1 MSLSISNVFTH
12 TSILLFCCVP
22 LFFLYFPKF
31 SFPTLRI
38 LYIRHSALRIPHSRF
53 PLTVLFTYSVSV
65 DSIKY
70 PLLMCRFEEKTGVLT
85 TECGMR
91 SEWCITRDLC
101 LEWGISF
108 LLEISAY
115 IKINVKKDQNKDVS
129 TVRRSFSRWEV
140 KKLACF
146 LLGATWKWPSNGRN
160 VVIPFLTFI
169 FIFWNPFR
177 KICRDLRLWLEVGIL
192 DYHISNHAWSQNL
205 DTCIDF
211 KNLWSLAII
220 GKQNYIVA
228 TFTGIFMAHYGHT

>member
-1 MSLSISNVFTH
+1 MSLSISKVFTH

-38 LYIRHSALRIPHSRF
+38 LYILYIFVHFVHFVHSALR
-53 PLTVLFTYSVSV
+53 
-65 DSIKY
+65 
-70 PLLMCRFEEKTGVLT
+70 T

-115 IKINVKKDQNKDVS
+115 IKINVIKDQNKDVS
-129 TVRRSFSRWEV
+129 TVRRSFSGWEV

-146 LLGATWKWPSNGRN
+146 LLGATWKWPSNGWN
-160 VVIPFLTFI
+160 VVIPFLTLI

>member
-12 TSILLFCCVP
+12 TSILIFCWVL
-22 LFFLYFPKF
+22 LFFFIFQNSHFL
-31 SFPTLRI
+31 
-38 LYIRHSALRIPHSRF
+38 HSAFCTFGTPHSAFHTHAHSRF

-70 PLLMCRFEEKTGVLT
+70 PLLMCRFEEKTGVRT

-129 TVRRSFSRWEV
+129 TVRRSFSRWEL
-140 KKLACF
+140 KKIACF
-146 LLGATWKWPSNGRN
+146 LLLSLKMTVKRSKCLYSIFNVNFYIEIRFEKFVEISGCDSRWEFSATISPIMRGLKTLIHVLILR
-160 VVIPFLTFI
+160 TF
-169 FIFWNPFR
+169 
-177 KICRDLRLWLEVGIL
+177 D
-192 DYHISNHAWSQNL
+192 H
-205 DTCIDF
+205 
-211 KNLWSLAII
+211 
-220 GKQNYIVA
+220 
-228 TFTGIFMAHYGHT
+228 

>member
-1 MSLSISNVFTH
+1 MFRYFFFIFQNSRFLHSA
-12 TSILLFCCVP
+12 FCTFGTP
-22 LFFLYFPKF
+22 P
-31 SFPTLRI
+31 
-38 LYIRHSALRIPHSRF
+38 SALRIPHSRF

-70 PLLMCRFEEKTGVLT
+70 PLLMCRFEEKTGVRT

-115 IKINVKKDQNKDVS
+115 IKINVKKDQDKDVS

-160 VVIPFLTFI
+160 VVIPFLTLI

-177 KICRDLRLWLEVGIL
+177 KICRDLRLAQVVTQG
-192 DYHISNHAWSQNL
+192 
-205 DTCIDF
+205 
-211 KNLWSLAII
+211 
-220 GKQNYIVA
+220 GNYRLPYLQSCVVSKPWYM
-228 TFTGIFMAHYGHT
+228 FWF

>member
-38 LYIRHSALRIPHSRF
+38 LYIRHPALRIPHSRF

-70 PLLMCRFEEKTGVLT
+70 PLLMCRFEEKTGVRT

-91 SEWCITRDLC
+91 SEWCITRDLA

-115 IKINVKKDQNKDVS
+115 IKINFKKDQNNDVL
-129 TVRRSFSRWEV
+129 TVRRSFSRREV

-146 LLGATWKWPSNGRN
+146 LLLNLKMTVKRSKCRYSFFN
-160 VVIPFLTFI
+160 VNFY
-169 FIFWNPFR
+169 
-177 KICRDLRLWLEVGIL
+177 IL
-192 DYHISNHAWSQNL
+192 KPVS
-205 DTCIDF
+205 
-211 KNLWSLAII
+211 KNLSRSQVSSGCDSRWEFSTTISPIMRGLKTLIHVLI
-220 GKQNYIVA
+220 LR
-228 TFTGIFMAHYGHT
+228 TFDH

>member
-12 TSILLFCCVP
+12 TSILLFCCVL

-31 SFPTLRI
+31 SFTTLRI

-53 PLTVLFTYSVSV
+53 PLTVLFTYLSE
-65 DSIKY
+65 DSNIDSYVKG
-70 PLLMCRFEEKTGVLT
+70 LKEKLECGT

-91 SEWCITRDLC
+91 SEWCITRDLS

-108 LLEISAY
+108 LREISAY
-115 IKINVKKDQNKDVS
+115 IKINVKKDQNNDVS

-160 VVIPFLTFI
+160 VVIPFLTLI
-169 FIFWNPFR
+169 FIFWNLFR
-177 KICRDLRLWLEVGIL
+177 KICRDLRLWLKVGIL

-205 DTCIDF
+205 DIDF
-211 KNLWSLAII
+211 KNLRSLAII
-220 GKQNYIVA
+220 GKENYIVP

>member
-70 PLLMCRFEEKTGVLT
+70 PLLMCRFEEKTGVRT

-115 IKINVKKDQNKDVS
+115 LLSYFVTLFSNTRVKDV
-129 TVRRSFSRWEV
+129 FNSR
-140 KKLACF
+140 
-146 LLGATWKWPSNGRN
+146 GT
-160 VVIPFLTFI
+160 
-169 FIFWNPFR
+169 
-177 KICRDLRLWLEVGIL
+177 
-192 DYHISNHAWSQNL
+192 
-205 DTCIDF
+205 
-211 KNLWSLAII
+211 SLQIEEL
-220 GKQNYIVA
+220 
-228 TFTGIFMAHYGHT
+228 F

>member
-70 PLLMCRFEEKTGVLT
+70 PLLMCRFEEKTGVRT

-115 IKINVKKDQNKDVS
+115 IKINFKKDQNNDVS
-129 TVRRSFSRWEV
+129 TVRRSFSRREV

-146 LLGATWKWPSNGRN
+146 LLLNLKMTVKRSKCRYSFFN
-160 VVIPFLTFI
+160 VNFY
-169 FIFWNPFR
+169 
-177 KICRDLRLWLEVGIL
+177 IL
-192 DYHISNHAWSQNL
+192 KSVS
-205 DTCIDF
+205 
-211 KNLWSLAII
+211 KNLSRSQVVTRGGNSRLRYLQSCVVSKPW
-220 GKQNYIVA
+220 YMYW
-228 TFTGIFMAHYGHT
+228 F

>member
-38 LYIRHSALRIPHSRF
+38 LYIRHPALRIPHSRF

-70 PLLMCRFEEKTGVLT
+70 PLLMCRFEGKTGVRT

-91 SEWCITRDLC
+91 SEWCITRDLA

-108 LLEISAY
+108 LLETYSTYGIGYHFEMLSSQVDLNALAVTMFRCSLHWLML
-115 IKINVKKDQNKDVS
+115 NVTSSKPIHLNVSLLYFNENRPQN
-129 TVRRSFSRWEV
+129 
-140 KKLACF
+140 
-146 LLGATWKWPSNGRN
+146 
-160 VVIPFLTFI
+160 
-169 FIFWNPFR
+169 
-177 KICRDLRLWLEVGIL
+177 
-192 DYHISNHAWSQNL
+192 
-205 DTCIDF
+205 
-211 KNLWSLAII
+211 
-220 GKQNYIVA
+220 
-228 TFTGIFMAHYGHT
+228 

>member
-70 PLLMCRFEEKTGVLT
+70 PLLMCRFEEKTGVRT

-115 IKINVKKDQNKDVS
+115 IKINFKKDQNNDVS
-129 TVRRSFSRWEV
+129 TVRRSFSRREV

-146 LLGATWKWPSNGRN
+146 LLLNLKMTVKRSKCRYSFFN
-160 VVIPFLTFI
+160 VNFY
-169 FIFWNPFR
+169 
-177 KICRDLRLWLEVGIL
+177 IL
-192 DYHISNHAWSQNL
+192 KPVS
-205 DTCIDF
+205 
-211 KNLWSLAII
+211 KNLSRSQVSSGCDSRWELSTTISPIMRGLKTLIHVLI
-220 GKQNYIVA
+220 LR
-228 TFTGIFMAHYGHT
+228 TFDH

>member
-31 SFPTLRI
+31 SFPALRI
-38 LYIRHSALRIPHSRF
+38 LYIRHPALRIPHSRF

-70 PLLMCRFEEKTGVLT
+70 PLLMCRFEGKTGVRT

-91 SEWCITRDLC
+91 SEWCITRDLA

-140 KKLACF
+140 KINMF
-146 LLGATWKWPSNGRN
+146 FTRRN
-160 VVIPFLTFI
+160 LKMTVK
-169 FIFWNPFR
+169 R
-177 KICRDLRLWLEVGIL
+177 SKCRYSFFNVNFYIL
-192 DYHISNHAWSQNL
+192 KSVS
-205 DTCIDF
+205 
-211 KNLWSLAII
+211 KNLSRSQVVTRGGNSRLRYLQSCVVSKPW
-220 GKQNYIVA
+220 YMYW
-228 TFTGIFMAHYGHT
+228 F